1 MQFAC
6 VQTPGTRDPVLT
18 LFAGPCHLRPSSSTL
33 SGHCEAPRVFS
44 QCLPRAL
51 ERAANRKSEAQAQ
64 RVARVRVKQGAPPVA
79 LPNPSQ
85 APDSALM
92 VVQALPNI
100 PRPGARSGWSGASDT
115 WGQGLAW
122 NSNAGGRQGQV
133 AAGVG
138 DRSGRGQEEGAR
150 TPPLDPGVWEESG
163 GNRGPPLGLLSA
175 SKLGASARAQPG
187 SQGPE
192 GGRGQ
197 GCATG
202 GDTGTLIC

>member
-6 VQTPGTRDPVLT
+6 VQTPGTRDPVLAPFT
-18 LFAGPCHLRPSSSTL
+18 GPRHLRPSSSTF

-51 ERAANRKSEAQAQ
+51 GQAANRKTEAQAQ
-64 RVARVRVKQGAPPVA
+64 WAARVRVKQGTPPVA

-92 VVQALPNI
+92 VVHALPNI
-100 PRPGARSGWSGASDT
+100 PRPGARSGWAGASDT

-122 NSNAGGRQGQV
+122 NSNAGWRQGQV

-138 DRSGRGQEEGAR
+138 DSRG
-150 TPPLDPGVWEESG
+150 
-163 GNRGPPLGLLSA
+163 
-175 SKLGASARAQPG
+175 
-187 SQGPE
+187 
-192 GGRGQ
+192 GGRKKARELPHWIL
-197 GCATG
+197 GCGKTRAATAG
-202 GDTGTLIC
+202 RHWVCIRPPSWGRALEPSPARRARRVAEGRVARPEKETQAH